1 MYEVFGFKKLI
12 FHWGISFLLAFHESG
27 ITGRIMTDVRIYK
40 TKAKL
45 KSSVLDLLKTKS
57 ISNITVTELCKA
69 AKINRNTFYAY
80 YDSPDMLLTQI
91 QNTLYQEL
99 LVALNREDL
108 NNIDIGSFLYS
119 ILSVIHDN
127 KDICAVLFGEY
138 GDIDFIESAI
148 AIPKSTAMR
157 VWREK
162 QNISE
167 FEANL
172 RYSYFS
178 GGAISVIRD
187 WVESGYQADLK
198 AICDCLKK
206 LISL

>member
-1 MYEVFGFKKLI
+1 MCEVFCFEKLI
-12 FHWGISFLLAFHESG
+12 FHWRISFLLGFYEFE
-27 ITGRIMTDVRIYK
+27 ITCKIMTDIRICK

-45 KSSVLDLLKTKS
+45 KSAVLDLLKTKS
-57 ISNITVTELCKA
+57 ISSITVTELCKA

-99 LVALNREDL
+99 LIALNREDL
-108 NNIDIGSFLYS
+108 NNLDIGSFLYS
-119 ILSVIHDN
+119 ILSVIYDN
-127 KDICAVLFGEY
+127 KDICSVLFGEY
-138 GDIDFIESAI
+138 GDIDFIGSAI
-148 AIPKSTAMR
+148 AIPKTMATR

-162 QNISE
+162 NNISE

-187 WVESGYQADLK
+187 WVKSGYQADLK
-198 AICDCLKK
+198 TICDCLKK